1 MVQKGSLADPELQ
14 NRGEQILAEIFER
27 PFLGVPDQISAFP
40 PKNFIYLPKFLM
52 TFFFFFLVIDF
63 CNVLTWYFSVGGP
76 NP

>member
-52 TFFFFFLVIDF
+52 TYFF
-63 CNVLTWYFSVGGP
+63 
-76 NP
+76 